1 MRRSAAVSWRTRT
14 GRLPAVLLSA
24 AVIGG
29 LVASG
34 VVVAVD
40 HRTERWEL
48 RRLAAAVG
56 PHRVTR
62 ARLTGGFAY
71 APCDTAAPNDS
82 LVVGLVCRTAPPREW
97 PQYPQ
102 LAKLAGAMRA
112 AGGSGV
118 TDARRQHASGSWNVV
133 WGKLDEA
140 IDELRAAARVEP
152 SNATIQSDLAAALL
166 ARAGRSQD
174 PQSIL
179 EAYTSADRAV
189 ALDSMLPEA
198 RFNQALALEWLQL
211 RRDALVAWSSYL
223 KLDGRSPWA
232 EEARAHQRSLRVPPP
247 DWRTVQPTLRAA
259 VASRNDSI
267 ALGIARHFPARV
279 REQVS
284 LTTNEWARASRSGA
298 PTADSLLSNALIL
311 ARALATAT
319 TDSLWLDAVESLV
332 RSAEKHERTRLRA
345 ATRGLIASAT
355 GNAYLNEYRLDSAAS
370 WFVEAEAALT
380 EAQNAA
386 RYLAASDRAWTLLF
400 QLSFQQAR
408 MAFRRVRTTA
418 PARYRAVRVLAARA
432 EGLAGSTQADFP
444 AAIDGYLTALREAE
458 GTSDPVLEVNS
469 RSDVAVNFA
478 YLGLDREAWSQLYLA
493 LRRSD
498 HFEDLPAAGVPTLST
513 AAWLS
518 WRKAPRVASLF
529 HQEAVRLASS
539 NLATRID
546 SLELIGDLGW
556 QAELLGRAGRSE
568 DAFESLRRARAY
580 VAKLEPDSIKAHYAA
595 EMDLVEG
602 SVWLR
607 TRPESALKVVRRI
620 VDRYQQSRI
629 RLDTDRA
636 LLLFANAY
644 AAVGAMDSARS
655 AFEAAIAETE
665 RRRSSIASAEDRARF
680 LDQTRPVIDS
690 VVSFLVARS
699 DTIGALE
706 FLERMRSRVLLEH
719 VLNQSPNAIQPAVS
733 IDSLRSRLP
742 RQVNVV
748 SYAVLDQDVIIWLV
762 RRDGVSMYR
771 SPGAAR
777 LEQLVNRLSRLVA
790 SRSTAPE
797 LRSLTAE
804 LHRVLIAPFAGNVEP
819 ESRVIFVP
827 DKWLHFVP
835 FAALF
840 DTTTEKF
847 VVERF
852 ETGIAPS
859 LQLYVESMTR
869 YDQMKEPRA
878 PAVLV
883 VGNPAFDAQVMSLPR
898 LPGAEAE
905 ANRVAELYTGA
916 HLLVGRQATKRALL
930 QYAKGSNVVHFA
942 GHGVVRPDAPL
953 LSHLVLAPDEGGA
966 SGVITAQE
974 LFAIRLPKTRLAILS
989 GCHTAGG
996 RLSDTEG
1003 ASSLARALFAAGV
1016 PSVVAS
1022 LWAVDDESTADFFAS
1037 YHRRLSRGDD
1047 PTEALRRTQLEW
1059 VAQAKGGWQG
1069 FSTWAAFALFGA
1081 TTTDVL
1087 ARERMANGVPRSSL
1101 R

>member
-1 MRRSAAVSWRTRT
+1 MRPSGTVLWMTRT
-14 GRLPAVLLSA
+14 GRLPAALLSA
-24 AVIGG
+24 AVVGG
-29 LVASG
+29 LVATG
-34 VVVAVD
+34 VVVAAD
-40 HRTERWEL
+40 HRSETLDL

-71 APCDTAAPNDS
+71 APCDTAVPNDS
-82 LVVGLVCRTAPPREW
+82 LVVGLVCRTTPPRAW
-97 PQYPQ
+97 PQYAQ
-102 LAKLAGAMRA
+102 LSKLAGTMRT
-112 AGGSGV
+112 AGASSE
-118 TDARRQHASGSWNVV
+118 TDASRGHAAGSWNVV
-133 WGKLDEA
+133 WGNLDAA

-152 SNATIQSDLAAALL
+152 SNASIQTDLAAALL

-174 PQSIL
+174 PRWIL
-179 EAYTSADRAV
+179 DAYTSADRAV
-189 ALDSMLPEA
+189 ALDSTLPEA
-198 RFNQALALEWLQL
+198 RFNRALALEWLQL
-211 RRDALVAWSSYL
+211 RRDALAAWSSYL

-232 EEARAHQRSLRVPPP
+232 DEARAHQRSLRVPRS
-247 DWRTVQPTLRAA
+247 DWRIVEPTLRAA

-267 ALGIARHFPARV
+267 ALAIARRFPARV
-279 REQVS
+279 REQAS
-284 LTTNEWARASRSGA
+284 LTTTEWARAYQSGA
-298 PTADSLLSNALIL
+298 PTADSLLSGALIL

-332 RSAEKHERTRLRA
+332 RSTEKHDRTRLRA
-345 ATRGLIASAT
+345 ATRGLIASST
-355 GNAYLNEYRLDSAAS
+355 GNAHLNAFRLDSAAF
-370 WFVEAEAALT
+370 WFAEAEAALT

-386 RYLAASDRAWTLLF
+386 RYLAASDRAWPVLF

-408 MAFRRVRTTA
+408 TAFRRVRTRA
-418 PARYRAVRVLAARA
+418 PVRYRAVRVLAARA
-432 EGLAGSTQADFP
+432 EGLAASEQADYP
-444 AAIDGYLTALREAE
+444 AAIEGYLTALREAE
-458 GTSDPVLEVNS
+458 GTGDPVLEVNS
-469 RSDVAVNFA
+469 HNDVAVNFTF
-478 YLGLDREAWSQLYLA
+478 LGLDREAWSQLYLA
-493 LRRSD
+493 LRRSER
-498 HFEDLPAAGVPTLST
+498 FEEMPASGGPTLST
-513 AAWLS
+513 AALLS
-518 WRKAPRVASLF
+518 WRTAAPAAALF
-529 HQEAVRLASS
+529 QQEAVRLASS
-539 NLATRID
+539 NLATRMD
-546 SLELIGDLGW
+546 SVTLIGALRW
-556 QAELLGRAGRSE
+556 QAELLGRAGRSD
-568 DAFESLRRARAY
+568 DAFESLRRAREY
-580 VAKLEPDSIKAHYAA
+580 IAKDEPDSIKAYYAA
-595 EMDLVEG
+595 ETDLAEG
-602 SVWLR
+602 SLWLR

-620 VDRYQQSRI
+620 MDRYQQSRI
-629 RLDTDRA
+629 RLNTDRA

-644 AAVGAMDSARS
+644 AAVGAMDSAQR

-665 RRRSSIASAEDRARF
+665 RQRSSIANANDRARF

-699 DTIGALE
+699 DTIGALQ
-706 FLERMRSRVLLEH
+706 FLEHMRSRVLLEH
-719 VLNQSPNAIQPAVS
+719 VLNRSPNAIQPAVS

-742 RQVNVV
+742 RHVNVV
-748 SYAVLDQDVIIWLV
+748 SYAVLDQDVIIWLI

-790 SRSTAPE
+790 TRSTSPE

-804 LHRVLIAPFAGNVEP
+804 LHRVLIAPFAANVEP

-840 DTTTEKF
+840 DTTTGKF

-869 YDQMKEPRA
+869 YEQMKEPRA

-883 VGNPAFDAQVMSLPR
+883 IGNPAFDAQAMALPR

-930 QYAKGSNVVHFA
+930 QYAQGSNVVHFA

-953 LSHLVLAPDEGGA
+953 LSYLVLAPDEGGA

-974 LFAIRLPKTRLAILS
+974 LFDIRLPKTRLAILS

-996 RLSDTEG
+996 RVSDTEG
-1003 ASSLARALFAAGV
+1003 ASSLARAFFAAGV

-1059 VAQAKGGWQG
+1059 VAHDKGGWQG

-1081 TTTDVL
+1081 TTKDVL
-1087 ARERMANGVPRSSL
+1087 DRERMANGVSRSSL

>member
-1 MRRSAAVSWRTRT
+1 MRQSAAVSWMART

-24 AVIGG
+24 AAIGG

-34 VVVAVD
+34 VVVAAD
-40 HRTERWEL
+40 HRTGSSEL

-71 APCDTAAPNDS
+71 APCDTAVPNDS
-82 LVVGLVCRTAPPREW
+82 LVVGLVCRNTLPRQW
-97 PQYPQ
+97 SQYPQ
-102 LAKLAGAMRA
+102 LLRLAGRMRA
-112 AGGSGV
+112 AGASSE
-118 TDARRQHASGSWNVV
+118 TDASRGHAAGSWNVV
-133 WGKLDEA
+133 WGHLDAA

-152 SNATIQSDLAAALL
+152 SNASIQTDLAATLL

-174 PQSIL
+174 PRWIL
-179 EAYTSADRAV
+179 DAYTSADRAV
-189 ALDSMLPEA
+189 ALDSTLPEA
-198 RFNQALALEWLQL
+198 RFNRALALEWLQL
-211 RRDALVAWSSYL
+211 RRDALAAWSSYL

-232 EEARAHQRSLRVPPP
+232 DEARAHQRSLRVPRS
-247 DWRTVQPTLRAA
+247 DWRTVEPTLRAA

-267 ALGIARHFPARV
+267 ALGVARRFPVQV
-279 REQVS
+279 REQAR
-284 LTTNEWARASRSGA
+284 LTTNEWARAYQSGA

-311 ARALATAT
+311 GRALAAAT

-332 RSAEKHERTRLRA
+332 RSTAKQERTRLRA
-345 ATRGLIASAT
+345 AARGLIAWAT
-355 GNAYLNEYRLDSAAS
+355 GRAYLHEYRLDSAAS
-370 WFVEAEAALT
+370 WLVEAEAALT
-380 EAQNAA
+380 DAQNAA
-386 RYLAASDRAWTLLF
+386 RYHAASDRAWMLVF

-408 MAFRRVRTTA
+408 MAFRRVRTSA
-418 PARYRAVRVLAARA
+418 PARYRVFRVLAAQA
-432 EGLAGSTQADFP
+432 EGLAGSEQADYP
-444 AAIDGYLTALREAE
+444 AAIDGYLTALREGE
-458 GTSDPVLEVNS
+458 GTGDAALEVNT
-469 RSDVAVNFA
+469 RSDVAVSFA
-478 YLGLDREAWSQLYLA
+478 FLGLDREAWSQLYLA

-498 HFEDLPAAGVPTLST
+498 HGAPPLST

-518 WRKAPRVASLF
+518 WRKAAPAASLF
-529 HQEAVRLASS
+529 QQEAVRLESD
-539 NLATRID
+539 NLATRMD
-546 SLELIGDLGW
+546 SVTLIGDLRW
-556 QAELLGRAGRSE
+556 QAELFGRAGRSQ
-568 DAFESLRRARAY
+568 DAFESLRRAREY
-580 VAKLEPDSIKAHYAA
+580 IAKLEPDSVKAHFAA
-595 EMDLVEG
+595 ETDLVEG
-602 SVWLR
+602 SLWLR
-607 TRPESALKVVRRI
+607 TRPESALKVVRRLM
-620 VDRYQQSRI
+620 DRYQQSRI

-644 AAVGAMDSARS
+644 AAAGAMDSAQR
-655 AFEAAIAETE
+655 AFEAAITETE
-665 RRRSSIASAEDRARF
+665 RQRSGIADANDRARF

-699 DTIGALE
+699 DTIGALR
-706 FLERMRSRVLLEH
+706 FLERMRSQVLLEH
-719 VLNQSPNAIQPAVS
+719 VLNRSPNAIRPAVS
-733 IDSLRSRLP
+733 IDSLRSMLP
-742 RQVNVV
+742 PRVSVV
-748 SYAVLDQDVIIWLV
+748 SYAVLDQDVIIWLI
-762 RRDGVSMYR
+762 RRDGVFMYR

-790 SRSTAPE
+790 TRSTTPE

-804 LHRVLIAPFAGNVEP
+804 LHRVLIAPFAANVEP

-840 DTTTEKF
+840 DTATNKF

-869 YDQMKEPRA
+869 YEQMKEPRS
-878 PAVLV
+878 PAVLA
-883 VGNPAFDAQVMSLPR
+883 VGNPAFDAQVMALPR

-905 ANRVAELYTGA
+905 AKRVAELYTGA
-916 HLLVGRQATKRALL
+916 HLLVGKQATKRALL
-930 QYAKGSNVVHFA
+930 QYAEGSNVVHFA

-953 LSHLVLAPDEGGA
+953 LSHLVLAPEEGGT

-974 LFAIRLPKTRLAILS
+974 LFDIRLPKTRLAILS

-1003 ASSLARALFAAGV
+1003 ASSLARAFFAAGV

-1037 YHRRLSRGDD
+1037 YHRRLYRGDD

-1059 VAQAKGGWQG
+1059 VGHDKGGWQG

-1081 TTTDVL
+1081 TTKDVL
-1087 ARERMANGVPRSSL
+1087 DRERMANGVSRSSL